1 MDSAKDRTLSATVV
15 GADLRVCPLP
25 NADPLPNAETQLV
38 GVLGYP
44 VRHSLS
50 PVMHN
55 AAFRHLGLN
64 WVYLAFEVPPP
75 SLPDA
80 LRGMRAL
87 GMRGLNLT
95 IPHKEAA
102 VALVD
107 ALTPAAQA
115 IGAVNTLYWHQGQLV
130 GDNTDAA
137 GFLHALQAA
146 GWQPGGQALVLGAG
160 GSARAVIYALK
171 KAGCRVAIANRTL
184 ARAQQLQHAFG
195 AEQVLPLQLEALR
208 PLMPAVQLIVNCTSL
223 GMEPDSE
230 AMPPVPLD
238 ALPTEAWVCD
248 LVYRPVQ
255 TRLLQAAQQLGLHT
269 VDGLG
274 MLVHQGA
281 LAFERWTGQPAPV
294 EVMDKAIRES
304 PIH

>member
-1 MDSAKDRTLSATVV
+1 VV
-15 GADLRVCPLP
+15 ALLPDAD
-25 NADPLPNAETQLV
+25 TQLV

-64 WVYLAFEVPPP
+64 WVYLAFEVSPE

-87 GMRGLNLT
+87 GIRGLNLT

-115 IGAVNTLYWHQGQLV
+115 IGAVNTLYWHEGQLI
-130 GDNTDAA
+130 GDNTDAE
-137 GFLHALQAA
+137 GFLRALQAV
-146 GWQPGGQALVLGAG
+146 GWQPGGHALVLGAG
-160 GSARAVIYALK
+160 GSARAVLYALK
-171 KAGCRVAIANRTL
+171 QAGCRVAIANRTL
-184 ARAQQLQHAFG
+184 ARAQPLQRAFG
-195 AEQVLPLQLEALR
+195 ADQVLPLQFEALR
-208 PLMPAVQLIVNCTSL
+208 PLMPAVQLVVNCTSL

-230 AMPPVPLD
+230 AMPPAPLD
-238 ALPTEAWVCD
+238 ALPSEAWVCD

-255 TRLLQAAQQLGLHT
+255 TRLLQAAHQRGLRT

-294 EVMDKAIRES
+294 EVMEATVRIYLRS
-304 PIH
+304 GSAHP

>member
-1 MDSAKDRTLSATVV
+1 MDSASARTLSAVNG
-15 GADLRVCPLP
+15 GA
-25 NADPLPNAETQLV
+25 NADTQLV

-64 WVYLAFEVPPP
+64 WVYLAFEVPPE

-87 GMRGLNLT
+87 GIRGLNLT

-102 VALVD
+102 VGLVD

-115 IGAVNTLYWHQGQLV
+115 IGAVNTLYWHEGQLI
-130 GDNTDAA
+130 GDNTDAE
-137 GFLHALQAA
+137 GFLRALQAV
-146 GWQPGGQALVLGAG
+146 GWQPGGHALVLGAG
-160 GSARAVIYALK
+160 GSARAVLYALK
-171 KAGCRVAIANRTL
+171 QAGCCVAIANRTL
-184 ARAQQLQHAFG
+184 TRAQPLQRAFG
-195 AEQVLPLQLEALR
+195 ADQVLPLQFEALR
-208 PLMPAVQLIVNCTSL
+208 PLMPTVQLVVNCTSL

-238 ALPTEAWVCD
+238 ALPSEAWVCD
-248 LVYRPVQ
+248 LVYRPMQ
-255 TRLLQAAQQLGLHT
+255 TRLLQAAHQRGLHT

-294 EVMDKAIRES
+294 EVMERAIREFS
-304 PIH
+304 IHAGRALGNKV